1 VARAEAGEVKKEY
14 WIGLVVAALVVV
26 GVVVGVSLAGGGDDD
41 APSSIA
47 GAEEVQA
54 ELEGVP
60 QAGNVLGDPG
70 APVEIVEYGDLAC
83 PACKLASETTIPEA
97 IDAFVKPGEAK
108 LVFRPVVY
116 ISRSSERGAF
126 GAEAAGMQDAMW
138 SFADLIY
145 RNQGP
150 ESDEDWL
157 TDELME
163 EAVADLGLDV
173 EAWKAD
179 YDGDAVVQR
188 LDETAAQAEQDEVR
202 ATPTFVVRGPRGE
215 RSFSGVPETS
225 ELEAAVA
232 EVGPAS

>member
-1 VARAEAGEVKKEY
+1 MKREY
-14 WIGLVVAALVVV
+14 WIGIVVAALVVV

-41 APSSIA
+41 DAPSAIT
-47 GAEEVQA
+47 GVEEVRS
-54 ELEGVP
+54 ELEGIP
-60 QAGNVLGDPG
+60 QAGNVLGDPE

-83 PACKLASETTIPEA
+83 PACKLASETTVPEA
-97 IDAFVKPGEAK
+97 IDSLLRPGDAK
-108 LVFRPVVY
+108 LVFRPVVF

-138 SFADLIY
+138 SFVNLIY

-150 ESDEDWL
+150 ESDQDWL

-173 EAWKAD
+173 EEWRAD
-179 YDGDAVVQR
+179 YEGDAVVQR
-188 LDETAAQAEQDEVR
+188 LDETTAQAQQDQVS

-215 RSFSGVPETS
+215 RSFRGVPETS

-232 EVGPAS
+232 EVGPAQ